1 MYKKSDARAG
11 EECYNLRVRIIE
23 LRDSMKKWLAVMM
36 MAILMLVVAGCG
48 SDNALDDYSFG
59 HKVIRQG
66 ASEVTFALPFD
77 IGVQPNMTKNALGY
91 PVVTYMGGDN
101 NFLVVIEAVS
111 PRQGQ
116 QLPTAAAYTN
126 ELKALYEKGLGSSA
140 DWTVKNVALDGVPAE
155 TVNGTL
161 TMQNKKFSFFQ
172 YTFVS
177 NGVLWNITYQYPA
190 NSTLGAQIAD
200 FVIGKIQITK
210 KEG

>member
-1 MYKKSDARAG
+1 
-11 EECYNLRVRIIE
+11 
-23 LRDSMKKWLAVMM
+23 MKKWLAVMM
-36 MAILMLVVAGCG
+36 MVMMMLVVAGCG
-48 SDNALDDYSFG
+48 SDNALDTYSFG

-101 NFLVVIEAVS
+101 NFLVVIEAIS
-111 PRQGQ
+111 PKQGQ

-140 DWTVKNVALDGVPAE
+140 DWTTKTVTLDGVPAE

-190 NSTLGAQIAD
+190 NSTLGAQVAD
-200 FVIGKIQITK
+200 FVVGKIQITK